1 MLFRFLQLSGIG
13 LVVAGTVIQIKYS
26 QYINFLGDDFLS
38 APIVLIACGC
48 VITLLGFFGCCG
60 AIRENYCM
68 TMTVSA
74 FWPVADISVSSSPAP
89 RSPGAARPLELKL
102 LLASRCRCDC
112 VSQRECGDGDTA
124 APSVSQP
131 RRPLQIGTRPPI

>member
-1 MLFRFLQLSGIG
+1 VRLCCETDCLQLSGIG

-68 TMTVSA
+68 TMTVSRVRFLA
-74 FWPVADISVSSSPAP
+74 GRYALSLPLRSRGP
-89 RSPGAARPLELKL
+89 RGGAQLELNFYWRDV
-102 LLASRCRCDC
+102 AVVAVYCF
-112 VSQRECGDGDTA
+112 
-124 APSVSQP
+124 
-131 RRPLQIGTRPPI
+131 GTESGNGIEGV